1 LTQVIPA
8 PATCGYPQGMLI
20 EVLGLPNEAT
30 AALEAALAEALAR
43 LGLEGSAEVDRVSD
57 VGAMI
62 ARGERRPPALRV
74 DGVVVCRKRVPG
86 ADEIVGFLRAAQEA
100 RAAEA

>member
-1 LTQVIPA
+1 MV
-8 PATCGYPQGMLI
+8 I
-20 EVLGLPNEAT
+20 EVLGLPNDAT

-43 LGLEGSAEVDRVSD
+43 LGLEGSAEVDRVTD

-74 DGVVVCRKRVPG
+74 DGVVVCRKRVPS
-86 ADEIVGFLRAAQEA
+86 ADEIARYLRAA
-100 RAAEA
+100 RDAEAAGT

>member
-1 LTQVIPA
+1 
-8 PATCGYPQGMLI
+8 MLI
-20 EVLGLPNEAT
+20 EVLGLPGEAT
-30 AALEAALAEALAR
+30 TALDATLAEALAR
-43 LGLEGSAEVDRVSD
+43 LGLEGSAEIEHVTD

-74 DGVVVCRKRVPG
+74 DGRVVCRRRVPG
-86 ADEIVGFLRAAQEA
+86 VDEIVGFLRAAQEG

>member
-1 LTQVIPA
+1 
-8 PATCGYPQGMLI
+8 MLI

-30 AALEAALAEALAR
+30 AALDAALAEALAR
-43 LGLEGSAEVDRVSD
+43 LGIEGSAQVDHIAD

-74 DGVVVCRKRVPG
+74 DGTVVCRRSVPSV
-86 ADEIVGFLRAAQEA
+86 DEIVSYLRAAQEA
-100 RAAEA
+100 SSAAWA